1 MSRADA
7 PLRVQAAALSQLKLD
22 AAQEAISQLVPQRV
36 QIEELQHE
44 VAMLHIHN
52 GVLATTLTGL
62 CVLRDGGVES
72 VVMREVERKVCNSYS
87 KSCFR
92 RGP

>member
-7 PLRVQAAALSQLKLD
+7 PPREQAAALSQLKLD
-22 AAQEAISQLVPQRV
+22 AAQEAISQLAPQRV

-44 VAMLHIHN
+44 VAMLHVHN

-72 VVMREVERKVCNSYS
+72 VVMREVERKVLNSFPKAFPKAS
-87 KSCFR
+87 
-92 RGP
+92 